1 MLVYGVYD
9 LVLLPPYY
17 TLPRL
22 AVGTIDEHH
31 HRHYSFF
38 VRLWYVWSMVWY
50 GRYHHHN
57 ISASL
62 KCDRPALPSI
72 FLVVGATLAWTVIE
86 GRHPPQKPA
95 STILSLALLK

>member
-38 VRLWYVWSMVWY
+38 VRL
-50 GRYHHHN
+50 
-57 ISASL
+57 
-62 KCDRPALPSI
+62 
-72 FLVVGATLAWTVIE
+72 
-86 GRHPPQKPA
+86 
-95 STILSLALLK
+95 